1 MTRPQR
7 RARALDRWVESTMSD
22 VMREFSRR
30 LKRLSP
36 YERRVYFKT
45 VYANLAAERRPSV
58 SAAASD
64 GTSETK

>member
-1 MTRPQR
+1 M
-7 RARALDRWVESTMSD
+7 DRWVRSTVQTM
-22 VMREFSRR
+22 MREYNRR

-45 VYANLAAERRPSV
+45 AYANLAAARRPSV

-64 GTSETK
+64 GTSEGAE